1 MALPIRPGQGLP
13 TNRPAAEAPA
23 RSEELPSLP
32 TLPELP
38 EISQPV
44 KQAQAPERPKATRPK
59 TPAAQ
64 PETPRRPKAPE
75 PEPKLGPEWEID
87 PKTGKPYKRIAGYK
101 DGVMKSRAAV
111 TNVSKKGATLE
122 QLRMMVEDEPDFNL
136 DDLNGSAETFLA
148 HLRVPPNKE
157 EQKKLLEERAARQK
171 QFDEQA
177 SRSAAEEDEE
187 FDS

>member
-13 TNRPAAEAPA
+13 TNRPAAPA
-23 RSEELPSLP
+23 SAENEGLPSLP
-32 TLPELP
+32 SLP
-38 EISQPV
+38 EI
-44 KQAQAPERPKATRPK
+44 PEVSTTEPKASERSKVARPKP
-59 TPAAQ
+59 Q
-64 PETPRRPKAPE
+64 ESPEALRRSKAPE
-75 PEPKLGPEWEID
+75 APAKLGPEWEID

-111 TNVSKKGATLE
+111 ANVGKRGATLE

-177 SRSAAEEDEE
+177 ARAAAEEDRE

>member
-13 TNRPAAEAPA
+13 TNRPATPAAAEDS
-23 RSEELPSLP
+23 RLPSLP
-32 TLPELP
+32 SLP
-38 EISQPV
+38 EIPEVSTPEP
-44 KQAQAPERPKATRPK
+44 KAPAPQKTVRPKAQATPEAPTRS
-59 TPAAQ
+59 
-64 PETPRRPKAPE
+64 RE
-75 PEPKLGPEWEID
+75 PDATAKLGPEWQID
-87 PKTGKPYKRIAGYK
+87 PKTGKAYKRIAGYK
-101 DGVMKSRAAV
+101 DGVMKSRAAI
-111 TNVSKKGATLE
+111 TNVGKRGATLE

-177 SRSAAEEDEE
+177 ARAAADEERE

>member
-13 TNRPAAEAPA
+13 TNRPAAPA
-23 RSEELPSLP
+23 ATENEGLPSLP
-32 TLPELP
+32 SLP
-38 EISQPV
+38 EIPEV
-44 KQAQAPERPKATRPK
+44 PTPEPKAPERPKAVRPK
-59 TPAAQ
+59 P
-64 PETPRRPKAPE
+64 PVAPE
-75 PEPKLGPEWEID
+75 VPAKLGPEWEID

-111 TNVSKKGATLE
+111 TNVGKRGATLE

-177 SRSAAEEDEE
+177 ARAAAEEDKE